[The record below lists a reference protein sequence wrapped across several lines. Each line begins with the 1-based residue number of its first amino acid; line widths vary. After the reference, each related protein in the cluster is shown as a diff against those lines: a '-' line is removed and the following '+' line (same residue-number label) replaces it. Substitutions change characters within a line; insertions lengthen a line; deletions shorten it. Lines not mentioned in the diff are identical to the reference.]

1 MDTATGPRW
10 GETTEAKAALGELQ
24 ALAALCRTDSAAEAV
39 RRARLV
45 ALRTTDADTRLIYGG
60 HSAKTLSQAMRA
72 ARRAV
77 GAR

>member
-1 MDTATGPRW
+1 MTTTTGPQW
-10 GETTEAKAALGELQ
+10 GQTTEAKAALAELE
-24 ALAALCRTDSAAEAV
+24 ALATRCATTDAAEAV

-77 GAR
+77 GAQ

>member
-1 MDTATGPRW
+1 MITTTGPQW
-10 GETTEAKAALGELQ
+10 GQTTEAKAALAELEV
-24 ALAALCRTDSAAEAV
+24 LAARCATTDATEAV

-77 GAR
+77 GAQ